1 MSGMRIASPVDI
13 AISGMRAESYRM
25 QAISNNIAN
34 AYTTRGQDGQPYRR
48 MEVVLSSTDGMSGVT
63 YAQAEPDTKTGFLR
77 VHQPG
82 HPDAD
87 GSGYVNMPNVQLPVE
102 MMNMVMASRAY
113 QAGAAVMKKHQE
125 IMDVAVELLK

>member
-1 MSGMRIASPVDI
+1 MSNIRMASPVDI

-25 QAISNNIAN
+25 QAIANNIAN

-48 MEVVLSSTDGMSGVT
+48 MEVILASTDGMSGVT
-63 YAQAEPDTKTGFLR
+63 YSQAQPDTKTGFLR

-87 GSGYVNMPNVQLPVE
+87 ASGYVNMPNVQLPVE
-102 MMNMVMASRAY
+102 MMNMVVASRAY